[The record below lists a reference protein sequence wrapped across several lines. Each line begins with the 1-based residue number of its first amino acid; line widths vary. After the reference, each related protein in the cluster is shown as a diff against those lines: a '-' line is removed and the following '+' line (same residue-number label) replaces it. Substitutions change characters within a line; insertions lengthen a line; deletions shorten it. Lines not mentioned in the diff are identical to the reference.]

1 MGLALAPIRD
11 GEVLSPQDFEQL
23 PQEEKERRQQAL
35 EQMQK
40 EVGEFLHQLPRW
52 EKEQREQL
60 RELNREITLYAVGH
74 PIDEVKKRWSDV
86 PAVLEHLE
94 AMRQDVIENVDDF
107 LPKEQQGPQ
116 IVIGPQGRVPGAAE
130 QLFRRYQVNCWS
142 ITASRAMARNR
153 APIVYEDHPTL
164 SNLVG
169 RIEHLAQ
176 FGTLVTDFILIKP
189 GALHRANAA

>member
-1 MGLALAPIRD
+1 
-11 GEVLSPQDFEQL
+11 
-23 PQEEKERRQQAL
+23 
-35 EQMQK
+35 MQK
-40 EVGEFLHQLPRW
+40 ELGEFLHQLPRW

-116 IVIGPQGRVPGAAE
+116 IVIGLQGRMPGAAE
-130 QLFRRYQVNCWS
+130 QPFRRYQVNVLVDHS
-142 ITASRAMARNR
+142 QQGEARSRARRSSTRTIRRCPIWSAASSIWRSSAR
-153 APIVYEDHPTL
+153 
-164 SNLVG
+164 S
-169 RIEHLAQ
+169 
-176 FGTLVTDFILIKP
+176 
-189 GALHRANAA
+189 